1 MARFGALGKFA
12 SKARR
17 LRPSGFPKLKNALA
31 SFKRPSRPVKGQ
43 KNKQILA
50 DQELETDFAIKGKVI
65 SSRADAKQ
73 LKDLKKG
80 TASAEAT
87 ADNLSPTAKK
97 SVDDLKSKLDET
109 AGKSS
114 TGSKFK
120 KQAELKKKKKEIE
133 DGPETPRTK
142 AKRKKEIDDE
152 LEKVDADIKKIRS
165 NRNKLIGKSFGAL
178 LAAGTTAQILSQLAE
193 YAEKNSGC
201 FKFEYT
207 GSGEVQKEKVM
218 CAPGTGSPN
227 ETYGEDLCYCS
238 KFNTRGIG
246 ASDSD
251 NCRKITNES
260 GNKFTPDNT
269 AYSGNM
275 ACTPPDGNISLAE
288 NGFVYYEYQ
297 EMTIL
302 GAMADIAENA
312 AESVWSGANS
322 IFDNI
327 KKFGY
332 YFIIGFV
339 SLILLTIAW
348 KFISPLI
355 SK

>member
-12 SKARR
+12 SKARSVIPR
-17 LRPSGFPKLKNALA
+17 GFPRRSTLRKRSSTGQPGSTRKGLDADNKKQMKDAVNTRVIEEKDIKVVDDVKNGNITA
-31 SFKRPSRPVKGQ
+31 
-43 KNKQILA
+43 
-50 DQELETDFAIKGKVI
+50 ETA
-65 SSRADAKQ
+65 AK
-73 LKDLKKG
+73 
-80 TASAEAT
+80 
-87 ADNLSPTAKK
+87 NLSPTAKK
-97 SVDDLKSKLDET
+97 SVDDFKSELDKT
-109 AGKSS
+109 TGQSDA
-114 TGSKFK
+114 GSKFK
-120 KQAELKKKKKEIE
+120 KQAELKKKKKEI
-133 DGPETPRTK
+133 DDAPGSPSTK

-152 LEKVDADIKKIRS
+152 LEKVDADIKKMKS
-165 NRNKLIGKSFGAL
+165 KRNKLIGRSFGAL
-178 LAAGTTAQILSQLAE
+178 LVAGTTAQILSQLAE
-193 YAEKNSGC
+193 YAEENSGC

-207 GSGEVQKEKVM
+207 GSGEIQKEKVM
-218 CAPGTGSPN
+218 CAPDTGSPN